1 MKSPPITLRVAGCAL
16 GGPGYPNAINTLCLL
31 KELPDIAIADSAC
44 WLPEDFHLWKLA
56 RGGLIQR
63 IRGLLS
69 LALGTVKAAGRLLV
83 DYRRHDWLYM
93 PYPSLPL
100 LWLLSWLP
108 ASWRPHCIVD
118 AYITLWDT
126 LYQDRQLG
134 RPSGLLSRLLL
145 RAEARAL
152 RAAEDIIVDTQA
164 NAEHLSHLYRVPRQ
178 RIHALPLAID
188 PQTLPSAVTAGQKN
202 NKRLRVLFIGTF
214 VPLQGTRVIAQAIAA
229 LGGRD
234 DLEFVLIGDG
244 QDAECVA
251 PLLDELPHVTWLR
264 GWQPAAVL
272 ADELARADIC
282 LGVFGGEGKAA
293 RVLPFKLY
301 MALAAGKAIITQHL
315 YSLPDG
321 CPAIPA
327 LTCTASPADLAEAI
341 SSLAD
346 DPQLRSA
353 LAESARKYFQQELS
367 PARLLAEWQ
376 QLLVSTTRM

>member
-1 MKSPPITLRVAGCAL
+1 MKRPPITLRVAGCGL
-16 GGPGYPNAINTLCLL
+16 GGPGYPNAINTLRLL
-31 KELPDIAIADSAC
+31 RDLPDMAVADSAC
-44 WLPEDFHLWKLA
+44 WLPEDFHLWKVA
-56 RGGLIQR
+56 RGGLTQR

-69 LALGTVKAAGRLLV
+69 LAMGTVKATGRLLV
-83 DYRRHDWLYM
+83 HYQRNEWLYL
-93 PYPSLPL
+93 PYPSLPM

-108 ASWRPHCIVD
+108 ASWRPRCIVD

-152 RAAEDIIVDTQA
+152 RAAEHIIVDTQA
-164 NAEHLSHLYRVPRQ
+164 NAGHLNQLYRVPRQ

-188 PQTLPSAVTAGQKN
+188 PRTLPSAVTAGQEN
-202 NKRLRVLFIGTF
+202 HKRIRVLFIGTF
-214 VPLQGTRVIAQAIAA
+214 VPLQGTGVIAQAIAA

-244 QDAECVA
+244 QGAEEVA
-251 PLLDELPHVTWLR
+251 PLLEQLPHVTWLR

-272 ADELARADIC
+272 ANELARADIC

-301 MALAAGKAIITQHL
+301 MALAAGKAIVTQHS

-327 LTCTASPADLAEAI
+327 LTCAASPAALAAAI
-341 SSLAD
+341 
-346 DPQLRSA
+346 SA
-353 LAESARKYFQQELS
+353 LAGNPVGRKQQQLQAAAYFKQYLAPEQLS
-367 PARLLAEWQ
+367 RRWQ
-376 QLLVSTTRM
+376 QLLTLQAD

>member
-16 GGPGYPNAINTLCLL
+16 GGPGYPNAINTLRLL

-108 ASWRPHCIVD
+108 AGWRPHCIVD

-202 NKRLRVLFIGTF
+202 NKRIRVLFIGTF
-214 VPLQGTRVIAQAIAA
+214 VPLQGTGVIAQAIAT

-244 QDAECVA
+244 QDAEEVA
-251 PLLDELPHVTWLR
+251 PLLEQLPHVTWLR

-301 MALAAGKAIITQHL
+301 MALAAGKAIITQHR

-327 LTCTASPADLAEAI
+327 LTCAASPAALAAAI
-341 SSLAD
+341 
-346 DPQLRSA
+346 SA
-353 LAESARKYFQQELS
+353 LAGDPVRRKQQQLQAAAYFKQYLAPEQLS
-367 PARLLAEWQ
+367 RRWQ
-376 QLLVSTTRM
+376 QLLTLQAD